1 MIEMRA
7 LWKIMV
13 LLLCAAIAL
22 GATTGCNRKTDDA
35 QQANVDKPLLAKL
48 EKATPTPLEDIELK
62 SIEALDLASD
72 TVDVFEDDQYLT
84 YVNTKKDRDRK
95 KIESKNLDPLQ
106 ALADAFADTFA
117 SIATGF
123 ADAFTDAFSDAGDV
137 MGDSDTADSVSGDT
151 DTGDDTANDS
161 GDTGDNMG
169 DNAGDDATDSP
180 DRYSNSL
187 DGFSILFPD
196 GWDLTE
202 GEDGE
207 DNTVKA
213 VSGSEV
219 NDDKFLENILVVVE
233 ELVIPLGLDEYADE
247 VIVALAADLTGFSEL
262 GRTEVNI
269 DEGIKAKRI
278 VYTHTSGGTALKSVA
293 YVIVGSLKGY
303 RITGTAEKSKFS
315 SYGSKFDDAAESFK
329 LE

>member
-1 MIEMRA
+1 
-7 LWKIMV
+7 MV
-13 LLLCAAIAL
+13 LVLCAAIAL
-22 GATTGCNRKTDDA
+22 AATTGCDRKTDDV
-35 QQANVDKPLLAKL
+35 QQANVGKPLLAKL
-48 EKATPTPLEDIELK
+48 EKPTPTPLEDIELK
-62 SIEALDLASD
+62 SIEALELASD
-72 TVDVFEDDQYLT
+72 TVDAFEDDQYLT
-84 YVNTKKDRDRK
+84 YINSKKDRDRK
-95 KIESKNLDPLQ
+95 KIEANNVDPLQ

-123 ADAFTDAFSDAGDV
+123 ADAFTGAFADIGFSGATDA
-137 MGDSDTADSVSGDT
+137 SDTVDSGGGDT
-151 DTGDDTANDS
+151 DTGDDTADDS
-161 GDTGDNMG
+161 GDTGDNT
-169 DNAGDDATDSP
+169 GDDTTDSA
-180 DRYSNSL
+180 DRYSNSP

-196 GWDLTE
+196 GWGLTE

-213 VSGSEV
+213 ESGSEGS
-219 NDDKFLENILVVVE
+219 DDKFLENILVVIE
-233 ELVIPLGLDEYADE
+233 ELVLPLDLDEYTDE
-247 VIVALAADLTGFSEL
+247 VITALAADLTGFSEL

-269 DEGIKAKRI
+269 DEGTKAKRI

-315 SYGSKFDDAAESFK
+315 SYESKFDDAAESFK